1 MATNYEGA
9 EISYS
14 PRLFLL
20 ATALLVSTRDN
31 GPLPWSDDRSIG
43 IMGIMGIKALLD
55 YHNITLDKWEGSC
68 QGSWEEYPMKKLIS
82 M

>member
-1 MATNYEGA
+1 MKERKSRIPRVYF
-9 EISYS
+9 YS
-14 PRLFLL
+14 P
-20 ATALLVSTRDN
+20 LVSTRDN

>member
-1 MATNYEGA
+1 MKERKSRIPRVYF
-9 EISYS
+9 YS
-14 PRLFLL
+14 P
-20 ATALLVSTRDN
+20 LVSTRDN

-68 QGSWEEYPMKKLIS
+68 QGIWEEYPMMKSIS